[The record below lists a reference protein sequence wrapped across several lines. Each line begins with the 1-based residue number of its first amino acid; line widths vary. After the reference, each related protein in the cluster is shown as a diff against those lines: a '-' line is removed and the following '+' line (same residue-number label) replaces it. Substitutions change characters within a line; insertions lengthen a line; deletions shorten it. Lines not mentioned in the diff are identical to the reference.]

1 MSNIQSVM
9 KAFAVCAIA
18 GAIPDRTGIP
28 TSRPICSGAMIGYFT
43 SLWTQILVKIIWR
56 NDRLIIL
63 N

>member
-1 MSNIQSVM
+1 M

-43 SLWTQILVKIIWR
+43 SL
-56 NDRLIIL
+56 
-63 N
+63 